1 MKFKKLLIVAVLS
14 AIAFT
19 SCKDQKKEEQAEKE
33 KMEMQR
39 MEAEKEAEKEA
50 EMKANET
57 KMEMESNSV
66 AAKAM
71 ATPELSTLVSAMQSA
86 KMAEMMKTQAGP
98 FTVFAPTNDAF
109 AKVPKAT
116 MDKLMLPENQ
126 ADLQKLLNYHVVN
139 GKITYGQLMQSV
151 KDNDGTYKFKTAEGA
166 ELTAMMSGEKVV
178 LKDENGKTA
187 IITQVDVDASNGV
200 VHIIDAVLMK
210 KALK

>member
-14 AIAFT
+14 AVAFT
-19 SCKDQKKEEQAEKE
+19 SCKDEKKEEQAEKE

-39 MEAEKEAEKEA
+39 IEAEKEA
-50 EMKANET
+50 EMKANEER
-57 KMEMESNSV
+57 MEMESNSI
-66 AAKAM
+66 AGKAT
-71 ATPELSTLVSAMQSA
+71 ATPELSTLVSALQSA
-86 KMAEMMKTQAGP
+86 ELVDMMKMEAGP

-116 MDKLMLPENQ
+116 LDKLMLPESK
-126 ADLQKLLNYHVVN
+126 ADLQTVLKYHVVN
-139 GKITYGQLMQSV
+139 GKITFGQLIQSI
-151 KDNDGTYKFKTAEGA
+151 KDNDGTYKFKTAEGT

-187 IITQVDVDASNGV
+187 NVTQVDVDASNGV

-210 KALK
+210 KAVK

>member
-14 AIAFT
+14 AVAFT
-19 SCKDQKKEEQAEKE
+19 SCKDQKKDDQAEKD

-39 MEAEKEAEKEA
+39 MEAEKEAE
-50 EMKANET
+50 MKANEAV
-57 KMEMESNSV
+57 MEMESNSV

-71 ATPELSTLVSAMQSA
+71 ATPELSTLVSAMQA
-86 KMAEMMKTQAGP
+86 ADLAEMMKTQAGP
-98 FTVFAPTNDAF
+98 FTVFAPSNEAF

-116 MDKLMLPENQ
+116 LDQLLLPENK

-139 GKITYGQLMQSV
+139 GKITHGQLMQSI
-151 KDNDGTYKFKTAEGA
+151 KDNNGTYTFKTSEGA

-187 IITQVDVDASNGV
+187 NVTVVDVDASNGV
-200 VHIIDAVLMK
+200 VHMIDAVLMK
-210 KALK
+210 KPVK

>member
-33 KMEMQR
+33 KMEMQQ
-39 MEAEKEAEKEA
+39 MEAEKEA
-50 EMKANET
+50 EMKANEA

-86 KMAEMMKTQAGP
+86 ELVEMMKTQAGP

-109 AKVPKAT
+109 SKVPKAT
-116 MDKLMLPENQ
+116 LDKLMLPENK
-126 ADLQKLLNYHVVN
+126 ADLQQLLNYHVVN
-139 GKITYGQLMQSV
+139 GIITYGQLMQSV

-210 KALK
+210 EAIKQ